1 MTTNT
6 HWTDTQRTRLR
17 ACIEAGDT
25 IAYWCSDAFGRP
37 SNGGNITIERAAP
50 GVVHT
55 APGAE
60 LCAPG
65 TLHATEQP
73 HRWAGLRVW
82 IVACRGVIGRQH
94 DKLGCREREI
104 LGEIL
109 PEEAIEPSVAI
120 RVGAGADLAGANLAR
135 AYLARAN
142 LARAIEIDDAEI
154 PTVDKI
160 DMKILAAIEC
170 GGLLDMSAWH
180 GPDNNIC
187 GTTHCRAGWA
197 VHLAG
202 DAGIALQAKVGPQS
216 AGAMIYRKSR
226 PSQPAPWFFASND
239 DALADIRKCAAEQAK
254 NADT

>member
-1 MTTNT
+1 MSNVMP
-6 HWTDTQRTRLR
+6 HWTTIQRDRLR

-120 RVGAGADLAGANLAR
+120 RVGARADLAGADLAGANLAGANLAR
-135 AYLARAN
+135 AYLAGADLAGAD
-142 LARAIEIDDAEI
+142 LARAYRPASDIPGWTADDYGY
-154 PTVDKI
+154 
-160 DMKILAAIEC
+160 L
-170 GGLLDMSAWH
+170 GRS
-180 GPDNNIC
+180 
-187 GTTHCRAGWA
+187 
-197 VHLAG
+197 
-202 DAGIALQAKVGPQS
+202 
-216 AGAMIYRKSR
+216 
-226 PSQPAPWFFASND
+226 
-239 DALADIRKCAAEQAK
+239 
-254 NADT
+254 